1 MNVIGI
7 SGVAGSGKD
16 LFYSLLSAR
25 LNTRRLALA
34 DELKRELRDFSIS
47 YYGIDPINCNRED
60 KEKIRSLLVFHGNFK
75 RKQTEGRYW
84 IEKLNKTLD
93 SSLSNQISCITD
105 IRYSEYKNDE
115 VQWLKKERKG
125 VLVHISRILK
135 DGGIH
140 QAPNEFERNNDPILK
155 NEADYRVYWH
165 TTNDIAELD
174 CYIDKFIKW
183 LDKR

>member
-25 LNTRRLALA
+25 LNTRRMALA

-47 YYGIDPINCNRED
+47 SYGIDPINCNRED

-84 IEKLNKTLD
+84 IEKLNKALD

-105 IRYSEYKNDE
+105 IRHSEYDNDE
-115 VQWLKKERKG
+115 VRWLKK
-125 VLVHISRILK
+125 
-135 DGGIH
+135 
-140 QAPNEFERNNDPILK
+140 
-155 NEADYRVYWH
+155 
-165 TTNDIAELD
+165 
-174 CYIDKFIKW
+174 
-183 LDKR
+183 